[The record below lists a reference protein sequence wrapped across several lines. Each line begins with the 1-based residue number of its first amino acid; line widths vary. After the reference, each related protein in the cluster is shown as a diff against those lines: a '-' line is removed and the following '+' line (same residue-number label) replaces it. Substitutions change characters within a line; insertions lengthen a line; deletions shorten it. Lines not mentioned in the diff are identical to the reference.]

1 MTEWILTAALILLLL
16 LQLWIWHRK
25 RKKLAGLCFNA
36 CTGLIALFPMSFL
49 LAQAGLSLPVN
60 FLTVT
65 ASAVLGAPGV
75 ALLSGAVFAASF
87 LGA

>member
-36 CTGLIALFPMSFL
+36 CTGLLALF
-49 LAQAGLSLPVN
+49 LPVN
-60 FLTVT
+60 FLTGT